1 VTKAE
6 VIELVLLRVSGGKL
20 SPDIVV
26 RREDIAAMFPA
37 VFSFVISQDKAR
49 KEDIREF
56 RVVGPGAMQNLAT
69 FTSTLI
75 TPTQGDP
82 YYYMEPVAANDT
94 GDWVARVASKSGPEY
109 VKVRSASD
117 VQSSPLRF
125 PVFWTEGRRVYIF
138 NQELNCELRVT
149 YQLDPSGFADD
160 DDIPFPDGGEAKVID
175 LLCAHFEKQ
184 RVNPTDYRTNDHDVK
199 EQQG

>member
-1 VTKAE
+1 MTKAQL
-6 VIELVLLRVSGGKL
+6 IELVLLRVSGGKL

-26 RREDIAAMFPA
+26 RREDIEAMFPA
-37 VFSFVISQDKAR
+37 VFSFVISQDPTRQQVLK
-49 KEDIREF
+49 EF
-56 RVVGPGAMQNLAT
+56 RVNGPGAIQTLAA

-75 TPTQGDP
+75 TPIQGDP

-94 GDWVARVASKSGPEY
+94 GNWVARVASKSGPEY

-117 VQSSPLRF
+117 VQSSPLQF
-125 PVFWTEGRRVYIF
+125 PVFWTEGKRVYIY

-149 YQLDPSGFADD
+149 YQLDPSGFEDD

-184 RVNPTDYRTNDHDVK
+184 RGNPTDYRTNDHDVK